1 VDEQQFFIQDGERA
15 ARDGAGD
22 QIALIFADPDG
33 SGPQPIA
40 LRSRLLY
47 GPAVDQIL
55 AEEQL
60 DPATGTGNVLWPLT
74 DNLGTARDVAAFDAA
89 LGITEIVNHLVYDAA
104 GNVTSETDSD
114 YSPRVKFTAREFD
127 AESALSYL
135 RARYYDAAI
144 SELVNEDPKGFEA
157 RDPNLRRYVRNSAT
171 NATDPSGL
179 EGWWQYLPAEIAKRQ
194 EQLNKEYE
202 RSSATGEIPDEFSV
216 NMGFWKSVYFG
227 SRDMLNAVT
236 EFGAVTFDI
245 AAGTWEAGLNG
256 EIWIANQFGAD
267 LDYSTLPQFSKS
279 TNAIDEHFR
288 QGGS

>member
-1 VDEQQFFIQDGERA
+1 
-15 ARDGAGD
+15 
-22 QIALIFADPDG
+22 
-33 SGPQPIA
+33 
-40 LRSRLLY
+40 
-47 GPAVDQIL
+47 
-55 AEEQL
+55 
-60 DPATGTGNVLWPLT
+60 
-74 DNLGTARDVAAFDAA
+74 
-89 LGITEIVNHLVYDAA
+89 
-104 GNVTSETDSD
+104 
-114 YSPRVKFTAREFD
+114 
-127 AESALSYL
+127 
-135 RARYYDAAI
+135 
-144 SELVNEDPKGFEA
+144 VNEDPKGFEA